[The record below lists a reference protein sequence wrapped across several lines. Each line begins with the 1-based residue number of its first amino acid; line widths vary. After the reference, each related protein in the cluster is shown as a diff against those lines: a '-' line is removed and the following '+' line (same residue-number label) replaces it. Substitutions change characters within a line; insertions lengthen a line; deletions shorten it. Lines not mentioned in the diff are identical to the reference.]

1 MKKDGLVEAVMR
13 DAGIDKK
20 KQATMA
26 VDAIFNTI
34 AKALSRGEDVGVAGF
49 GIFKVVRRKARM
61 GINPK
66 TREKIQIAASNKPK
80 FQAGKALKDAVN

>member
-1 MKKDGLVEAVMR
+1 MR

-26 VDAIFNTI
+26 VEAIFNTI
-34 AKALSRGEDVGVAGF
+34 TKALSRGEDVGIAGF
-49 GIFKVVRRKARM
+49 GIFKVARRKARL